1 MKSLFERIG
10 SFFKDKHKLIR
21 EKLAPYEKNIIIP
34 LAKIILII
42 IICAI
47 IARVMGGN
55 ETLAEYAAKNGK

>member
-1 MKSLFERIG
+1 MKNLLERITT
-10 SFFKDKHKLIR
+10 FYKDKYTKIR

-34 LAKIILII
+34 LCKIILII
-42 IICAI
+42 IVCVI

>member
-1 MKSLFERIG
+1 MKSIFNKAV
-10 SFFKDKHKLIR
+10 SFVKEKYKKIR